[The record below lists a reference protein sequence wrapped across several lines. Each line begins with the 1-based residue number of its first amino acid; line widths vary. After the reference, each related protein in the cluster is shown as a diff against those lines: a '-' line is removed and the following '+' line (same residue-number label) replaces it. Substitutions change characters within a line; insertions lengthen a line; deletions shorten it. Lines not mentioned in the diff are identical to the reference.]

1 MTPKP
6 VTRKPGSMPRI
17 RTVGAGIRGLFRIE
31 DQGSRI
37 KDQGKREGI
46 GESIRVRSLKDPPA
60 RCKRAL
66 EAVLDGPQSGSCQFR
81 SPGVPPSGAIGAS
94 AGRARLGAPV
104 GGTAALEVPH
114 PLRQELMNLL
124 RSSPF
129 RFLRFACLSHSPA
142 RSCLT
147 CRLALA
153 TVLLP
158 SRHALMNFLRASP
171 FSFFSPACLLQAL
184 MRSCCFW
191 A

>member
-37 KDQGKREGI
+37 KEKN
-46 GESIRVRSLKDPPA
+46 
-60 RCKRAL
+60 
-66 EAVLDGPQSGSCQFR
+66 
-81 SPGVPPSGAIGAS
+81 
-94 AGRARLGAPV
+94 AGRARLGAPA

-129 RFLRFACLSHSPA
+129 RFLRLACLLHSPA

-184 MRSCCFW
+184 MRSCCFFW

>member
-1 MTPKP
+1 MLIPLPRRTPE
-6 VTRKPGSMPRI
+6 RRDRSE
-17 RTVGAGIRGLFRIE
+17 F
-31 DQGSRI
+31 S
-37 KDQGKREGI
+37 GKN
-46 GESIRVRSLKDPPA
+46 
-60 RCKRAL
+60 
-66 EAVLDGPQSGSCQFR
+66 
-81 SPGVPPSGAIGAS
+81 
-94 AGRARLGAPV
+94 AGRARLGAPL

-124 RSSPF
+124 RSSPL
-129 RFLRFACLSHSPA
+129 RFLRLACLLHSPA
-142 RSCLT
+142 GSCLT

-184 MRSCCFW
+184 MRSCCFFW